1 MDPKLKN
8 IPGKKQSGKLSPDSF
23 FRFPVVYLIIFILIF
38 IVYAQVLFF
47 SLGKLDETNIIL
59 DHLAFLSDF
68 HNLKEVLLTNPF
80 FNKGGDFYRPLQNLS
95 FMIDAHIS
103 GQNSW
108 AFYLTNILAHGIT
121 CLLLFYLLT
130 LFGKDKR
137 TALLLVLI
145 FALHPLFV
153 QTVAWAPSR
162 GDLFLCMFGLAS
174 FIFFIHFIRSGNLIF
189 LLLNILTFALAL
201 FSKETAVI
209 IPVVCFLYY
218 FFIEKEKKVTWVR
231 LMIPLACYF
240 LLFLIFMYIRNDV
253 VGIVVQNGQF
263 GFLPFLV
270 HLRTIPEFIFKF
282 FIPVGL
288 GPMPAFDWIYTI
300 LGSLILAGLIII
312 IVRFRGIS
320 GNLYLFGLV
329 WFLLFITPA
338 LMYINKYGSA
348 ACDYMEHRAYLPLVG
363 ILIFVSIFV
372 SQNKVI
378 LENKKI
384 PVFLIFILFIFGVY
398 TSVYARNYKTPRSYY
413 DLAITNNPKSA
424 IAWFNLGAT
433 KMNFE
438 KDYTG
443 AIKDYNT
450 TLQLFPG
457 HTESYINRGFCKEQ
471 LNDTLGAISDYETA
485 ARLRPYWY
493 EPHVDLA
500 TIKHK
505 MGLIKDAIRE
515 YDTALSLSPSFSEGY
530 NERGALWME
539 LQEYRSALDDFNQAI
554 SMNERYPEAFF
565 NRGILELRLQD
576 YNSAMDDFNRAIQL
590 NKKYVEAYVN
600 RGVVKYQI
608 RDFQGATH
616 DFDMALTL
624 DDSYAEAY
632 LDRGMARYMTNDLND
647 ACEDWKIASKFNIP
661 EAETLLQQYCGK

>member
-8 IPGKKQSGKLSPDSF
+8 IPGKKQNGKLFPDYF
-23 FRFPVVYLIIFILIF
+23 LKFPGVYLIIFILIF

-108 AFYLTNILAHGIT
+108 AFYLTNILAHGFT
-121 CLLLFYLLT
+121 CSLIFYLLT
-130 LFGKDKR
+130 LFGKDRR

-189 LLLNILTFALAL
+189 LLLNILTFALAM

-218 FFIEKEKKVTWVR
+218 FFIEKEKKITWMR
-231 LMIPLACYF
+231 LVIPFVSYIF
-240 LLFLIFMYIRNDV
+240 FFLIFMYIRNDV
-253 VGIVVQNGQF
+253 VGIVVQKGQF

-300 LGSLILAGLIII
+300 LGSLILAGLIILSI
-312 IVRFRGIS
+312 RFKGIS

-329 WFLLFITPA
+329 WFLLFVTPA

-348 ACDYMEHRAYLPLVG
+348 ACDYMEHRAYLPLAG
-363 ILIFVSIFV
+363 ILIVIYLLLTQTRIFH
-372 SQNKVI
+372 
-378 LENKKI
+378 ENKKV
-384 PVFLIFILFIFGVY
+384 PGFLVLILIIFGIY
-398 TSVYARNYKTPRSYY
+398 TSIYARNYKTPQSYY
-413 DLAITNNPKSA
+413 DLATSNNPESA
-424 IAWFNLGAT
+424 IAWFNRGAT

-438 KDYTG
+438 KDYPG

-457 HTESYINRGFCKEQ
+457 HVESYINRGFCREQ
-471 LNDTLGAISDYETA
+471 LNDTLGAVNDYETA
-485 ARLRPYWY
+485 ARLRPGWY

-505 MGLIKDAIRE
+505 MGQLQNAIRE
-515 YDTALSLSPSFSEGY
+515 YDTALSLSPSFSQGY
-530 NERGALWME
+530 NERGAIRME
-539 LQEYRSALDDFNQAI
+539 LQDYRSALGDFNQAI
-554 SMNERYPEAFF
+554 SINDRYPEAFF
-565 NRGILELRLQD
+565 NRGLLEFRLQD
-576 YNSAMDDFNRAIQL
+576 YNSALDDFNRAIQL

-600 RGVVKYQI
+600 RGVLKYQLQ
-608 RDFQGATH
+608 DFQGAIG

-624 DDSYAEAY
+624 DDNYAEAY
-632 LDRGMARYMTNDLND
+632 LDRGMARYMTNDLNG
-647 ACEDWKIASKFNIP
+647 ACEDWKTAGKLNIP
-661 EAETLLQQYCGK
+661 EAETLLEKYCSK